1 MRRISSTVPAV
12 ALLAALLCAAAFQIS
27 VAITDGNCSA
37 WNHSERFGTE
47 IFYYAQAL
55 NSHPARL
62 RFGEMSSRDHADQS
76 SARDCEAAQT
86 GRGARIFLDGGC
98 RRTEDDRHRGWWKTM
113 EVCSG
118 ETVT

>member
-1 MRRISSTVPAV
+1 MAPSYILGRNIAPMNTTS
-12 ALLAALLCAAAFQIS
+12 
-27 VAITDGNCSA
+27 AIKTEVGNCSA